1 MFLQR
6 SPWQEI
12 FVGLRLGMYK
22 WFKNFRVLWN
32 RKGDFVSES
41 GGAER
46 NFEKLSKA
54 ITEAVMVSPKVKKIV
69 AEIQKNEEICP
80 KSFMVLVLKME
91 VLTDSFDLEV
101 EEELTEEQPTP
112 KKRASRKS
120 LKKSQFIDG
129 QQLSKKEIEFQ
140 EYSSKKFNTE
150 KWLKKNGLI
159 L

>member
-1 MFLQR
+1 M
-6 SPWQEI
+6 
-12 FVGLRLGMYK
+12 
-22 WFKNFRVLWN
+22 
-32 RKGDFVSES
+32 SES
-41 GGAER
+41 DGAER
-46 NFEKLSKA
+46 SFEKLSKA

-101 EEELTEEQPTP
+101 EEKPTEERPTP
-112 KKRASRKS
+112 KKRASKKS

-129 QQLSKKEIEFQ
+129 RQLSKKEIEFQ
-140 EYSSKKFNTE
+140 EYSNKKFNTE
-150 KWLKKNGLI
+150 EWLKKNGLI

>member
-1 MFLQR
+1 MTEFICGNIIGQ
-6 SPWQEI
+6 STN
-12 FVGLRLGMYK
+12 Y
-22 WFKNFRVLWN
+22 
-32 RKGDFVSES
+32 
-41 GGAER
+41 A
-46 NFEKLSKA
+46 LSVVWCFTA

-140 EYSSKKFNTE
+140 EYSNKKFNTE
-150 KWLKKNGLI
+150 EWLKKNGLI